1 MLKMTGIELE
11 SISDIDR
18 LFLKK
23 NGMRGD
29 IFYIARVNICPIV
42 DLNG

>member
-11 SISDIDR
+11 PISDIDR

-29 IFYIARVNICPIV
+29 IFYIARVNIFPIV